1 MMYWL
6 FVAILAYLFFG
17 LGSFGDKLVLAGK
30 PKPKSYTFYVGV
42 FGLSSLLLIP
52 FASFSFPSSTALV
65 WLILNAVVRILGTYA
80 MFVALEKFDVS
91 RVMATIG
98 ATQPIFIF
106 ALTWVFWG
114 PQIMTVSD
122 IIAFVLLFL
131 GSVIISIEKNIK
143 TTEGYLLITTF
154 SSLMFS
160 LAIVFTKLVFENQ
173 DFVQGTVWMCIFVF
187 LLSLVFLLSKKSRK
201 EIFAK
206 KIVSNQKTQKAFL
219 LAQISGG
226 AANFL
231 QGYSIYLAPV
241 VFLAIINSLRGIQ
254 YIFLF
259 VITIFVSVFFPK
271 ILKEDLSRKVVIQK
285 VISIILV
292 VVGLMILAVY

>member
-6 FVAILAYLFFG
+6 IIAILAYLFFG
-17 LGSFGDKLVLAGK
+17 LGSFGDKLVLEGK
-30 PKPKSYTFYVGV
+30 PKPRSYTFYVGV

-52 FASFSFPSSTALV
+52 FINFGLPPSTAFV
-65 WLILNAVVRILGTYA
+65 WLILNAIVRILGTYA

-106 ALTWVFWG
+106 ILTWIFWG
-114 PQIMTVSD
+114 PQTMTIAD
-122 IIAFVLLFL
+122 MIAFALLFL
-131 GSVIISIEKNIK
+131 GSVIISIEKDIRI
-143 TTEGYLLITTF
+143 TEGYLAITTF

-160 LAIVFTKLVFENQ
+160 LAIVFTKIVFEKQ
-173 DFVQGTVWMCIFVF
+173 DFMQGTIWMCIFVF
-187 LLSLVFLLSKKSRK
+187 LFTLVMLFSKKSRK

-206 KIVSNQKTQKAFL
+206 KTVSNKKTQKAFL

-226 AANFL
+226 VANFL

-241 VFLAIINSLRGIQ
+241 IFLAIINSLRGIQ

-259 VITIFVSVFFPK
+259 ILTLFVSIFYPK
-271 ILKEDLSRKVVIQK
+271 ILKEDLSKKIIFQK
-285 VISIILV
+285 IISIIIV
-292 VVGLMILAVY
+292 VAGLAILAIY

>member
-17 LGSFGDKLVLAGK
+17 LGSFGDKLVLEGK

-52 FASFSFPSSTALV
+52 FASFSFPSSIALV
-65 WLILNAVVRILGTYA
+65 WLILNAIVRILGIYA

-114 PQIMTVSD
+114 PQIMTLSD
-122 IIAFVLLFL
+122 IIAFALLFL
-131 GSVIISIEKNIK
+131 GSVVISIEKNVK
-143 TTEGYLLITTF
+143 VTEGYLLITTF

-187 LLSLVFLLSKKSRK
+187 LLSLVFLLSKNSRK
-201 EIFAK
+201 EIFAR
-206 KIVSNQKTQKAFL
+206 KIVSNKKTQKAFL

-226 AANFL
+226 VANFL

-259 VITIFVSVFFPK
+259 VITIIFSVFYPK
-271 ILKEDLSRKVVIQK
+271 ILKEDLSRTVVIQK
-285 VISIILV
+285 IISIILIV
-292 VVGLMILAVY
+292 AGLATLAIY